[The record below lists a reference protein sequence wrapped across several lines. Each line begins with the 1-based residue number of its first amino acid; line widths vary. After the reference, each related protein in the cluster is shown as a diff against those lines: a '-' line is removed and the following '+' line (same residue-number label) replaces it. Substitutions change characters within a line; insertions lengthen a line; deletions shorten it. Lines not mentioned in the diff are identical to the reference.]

1 MQRPSLRHGLRLCA
15 LVVRAVAGSRWQLL
29 CSFQFSSWPM
39 ALAKSGDPVRLSLV
53 GSVKALARRQ
63 AAGGLKW

>member
-1 MQRPSLRHGLRLCA
+1 
-15 LVVRAVAGSRWQLL
+15 
-29 CSFQFSSWPM
+29 M